1 MRPSL
6 KRLIVL
12 VPALAVL
19 ALVVAASAI
28 AQVPVTMVDCTTG
41 DPCIG
46 TPGNDTINGSDRQDT
61 IYGLEGDDVID
72 PGNDQV
78 TDYVSCGPGS
88 DVVNQMPRAVPDNSR
103 GSLQYGAGSDV
114 IADDCEMQAL

>member
-88 DVVNQMPRAVPDNSR
+88 DVVNQMPRSVSDNAQ
-103 GSLQYGAGSDV
+103 GFIQYGPGTDV